1 MRLARR
7 LVALLGPLAAGWL
20 ACWLIPGLLLGR
32 PAALLDGSAPEG
44 WKMAYVAF
52 LYLVI
57 LASTFRAW
65 RRCGPGC
72 GAPALGSPRLSG
84 LFGGLGL
91 GLLGVGTHRLVLAW
105 GGWWSPPALS
115 WETGLQ
121 AVGVA
126 LVLAFGEE
134 VLFRGYL
141 FGVLREELARPRAY
155 LVANALF
162 AVVHLLRPG
171 DPLFKMAYGLGLFLA
186 GAVLCRLAENSG
198 SLWAGIGLHSAWILM
213 GVLDPPARI
222 HPGWISG
229 LGGDPAAGG
238 LGWALLVSLWVGLG
252 ILGRSKS
259 PPATSRPGS

>member
-44 WKMAYVAF
+44 WKMAYVAC

-121 AVGVA
+121 AVAVA

-141 FGVLREELARPRAY
+141 LGVLREELGRPRAY

-213 GVLDPPARI
+213 GVLDPPTRI

-229 LGGDPAAGG
+229 LEGDPAAGV
-238 LGWALLVSLWVGLG
+238 LGWALLTSLWVGLG
-252 ILGRSKS
+252 VLGRPKS
-259 PPATSRPGS
+259 TLAVSRPGF